1 VNHRKREKG
10 EHKIKPFAS
19 EKKGSPVSEILQ
31 YLTDHHADM
40 LDDLE
45 EFVTRESPSYDKARM
60 DAFAEFLAGY
70 AKGLGAE
77 VEKIPIAERGN
88 HLRITWG
95 DETSEKPILIL
106 GHFDTV
112 WPAGTLDEMPF
123 RVEDGVARGPG
134 VFDMKGGLVQGFWAM
149 KALRELTDFTRPVVF
164 FCNSDEEAHSY
175 FSRDLIEAEARKA
188 RAALVLESSNGGRM
202 TTSRKGVGVFE
213 VEVTGR
219 ESHAGSNPFT
229 GISAIDEMARLV
241 LELHSHTN
249 PDTGTTVNVGTIEGG
264 TVVNVVAG
272 KARAKVNLRVM
283 DENEAARMSEVIRGV
298 ETHHEEAKVEVRGG
312 IVRPPMVRSEGV
324 ANLFEEARSIAADL
338 GFDLEETM
346 SGGGSDGS
354 FAAAMGIP
362 TLDGMGAVGQGAHAV
377 HEQVKVDKMP
387 ERAALVA
394 HMIRSV

>member
-1 VNHRKREKG
+1 VS
-10 EHKIKPFAS
+10 KI
-19 EKKGSPVSEILQ
+19 LR
-31 YLTDHHADM
+31 YLTEHHTDM

-60 DAFAEFLAGY
+60 DSFAEFLAGY

-77 VEKIPIAERGN
+77 VEIVPVEERGN

-95 DETSEKPILIL
+95 DEAADKPILIL

-112 WPAGTLDEMPF
+112 WPAGTLETMPF
-123 RVEDGVARGPG
+123 RIEDGGVARGPG

-149 KALRELTDFTRPVVF
+149 KALRELTDFDRPVVF

-175 FSRDLIEAEARKA
+175 FSRDLIEKEAKNA
-188 RAALVLESSNGGRM
+188 RAALVLESSNGGKM

-219 ESHAGSNPFT
+219 ESHAGSNPFK

-249 PDTGTTVNVGTIEGG
+249 PETGTTVNVGTIEGG
-264 TVVNVVAG
+264 TVVNVIAG
-272 KARAKVNLRVM
+272 KAKAKVNLRVM
-283 DENEAARMSEVIRGV
+283 DEAEAERMSEAIRSIAP
-298 ETHHEEAKVEVRGG
+298 HHDEAKVEVRGG
-312 IVRPPMVRSEGV
+312 IVRPPMIRGEGV
-324 ANLFEEARSIAADL
+324 ASLFGRARSIAADL
-338 GFDLEETM
+338 GFDLGETM

-354 FAAAMGIP
+354 FAAHAGTP
-362 TLDGMGAVGQGAHAV
+362 TLDGMGAVGQGAHAT
-377 HEQVKVDKMP
+377 HEQIKIDTMP
-387 ERAALVA
+387 GRAALVA
-394 HMIRSV
+394 RMIETI

>member
-1 VNHRKREKG
+1 MSKL
-10 EHKIKPFAS
+10 
-19 EKKGSPVSEILQ
+19 LQ
-31 YLTDHHADM
+31 YLTDHHTDM
-40 LDDLE
+40 LDDLG
-45 EFVTRESPSYDKARM
+45 EFVSRESPSYDKERM
-60 DAFAEFLAGY
+60 DSFAEFLAGY
-70 AKGLGAE
+70 ANGLGAE
-77 VEKIPIAERGN
+77 VETIPIEERGN
-88 HLRITWG
+88 HLRIVWG
-95 DETSEKPILIL
+95 DENAEKPVLIL

-112 WPAGTLDEMPF
+112 WPAGTLDAMPF

-149 KALRELTDFTRPVVF
+149 KALRELTGFDRPVVF

-219 ESHAGSNPFT
+219 ESHAGSNPFK
-229 GISAIDEMARLV
+229 GISTIDEMARLV

-249 PDTGTTVNVGTIEGG
+249 ADTGTTVNVGTIEGG

-283 DENEAARMSEVIRGV
+283 DEAEAERMSEVIRSV
-298 ETHHEEAKVEVRGG
+298 EPHHKEAAVEVRGG
-312 IVRPPMVRSEGV
+312 IVRPPMIRSEGV
-324 ANLFEEARSIAADL
+324 ASLFGQARSIAAEL
-338 GFDLEETM
+338 GFELDETM

-354 FAAAMGIP
+354 FAASVETP
-362 TLDGMGAVGQGAHAV
+362 TLDGMGAVGQGAHAT
-377 HEQVKVDKMP
+377 HEQIKVDTMP
-387 ERAALVA
+387 QRATLVA
-394 HMIRSV
+394 HMIETI

>member
-1 VNHRKREKG
+1 MSK
-10 EHKIKPFAS
+10 
-19 EKKGSPVSEILQ
+19 ILQ
-31 YLTDHHADM
+31 FLTDHHDDM

-70 AKGLGAE
+70 AKGLGAK
-77 VEKIPIAERGN
+77 VETIPVAERGN
-88 HLRITWG
+88 HLQISWG
-95 DETSEKPILIL
+95 DENAEEPILIL

-112 WPAGTLDEMPF
+112 WPAGTLEDMPF
-123 RVEDGVARGPG
+123 RVEDGIARGPG

-149 KALRELTDFTRPVVF
+149 KALRELTDFDRPVVF

-219 ESHAGSNPFT
+219 ESHAGSNPFK
-229 GISAIDEMARLV
+229 GICAIDEMARLV

-283 DENEAARMSEVIRGV
+283 DEAEAERMSGVIRSI
-298 ETHHEEAKVEVRGG
+298 ETHHEEAKVEVGGG
-312 IVRPPMVRSEGV
+312 IVRPPMIRSNGV
-324 ANLFEEARSIAADL
+324 ASLFDQARSIASDL

-354 FAAAMGIP
+354 FAAAVGTP
-362 TLDGMGAVGQGAHAV
+362 TLDGMGAVGQGAHAT
-377 HEQVKVDKMP
+377 HEQIKVDTMP
-387 ERAALVA
+387 QRAALVA
-394 HMIRSV
+394 HMLQTI